1 MILVDYNQVMLASLF
16 ASIGN
21 HHNVELDE
29 NLLRHMFLNS
39 IRFNRKKFTEE
50 FGEIVLCVDTRDV
63 WRRDYFP
70 YYKANR
76 KKNRDDSD
84 LDWPKLFEVI
94 GQIREEIHEN
104 FPYKVVQ
111 VDRCEA
117 DDIIATLCH
126 EHGTVMNTGSE
137 KILILSGDKDF
148 IQLHT
153 YANVSQYNPVLKK
166 WVRHAAPDKYIQ
178 EHILKGD
185 VGDGAPNVLSPDN
198 CLAVGQRQS
207 PMTKKRLQTLTETP
221 EEMDEETKLRFN
233 RNKQM
238 IDLTMIPQEYQDK
251 ILEEYSNQE
260 EVGRS
265 HLFNYFVKKKLKNLI
280 GDLQDF

>member
-126 EHGTVMNTGSE
+126 EHGTVMNFLDWLSSHHF
-137 KILILSGDKDF
+137 LI
-148 IQLHT
+148 
-153 YANVSQYNPVLKK
+153 
-166 WVRHAAPDKYIQ
+166 
-178 EHILKGD
+178 
-185 VGDGAPNVLSPDN
+185 
-198 CLAVGQRQS
+198 
-207 PMTKKRLQTLTETP
+207 
-221 EEMDEETKLRFN
+221 
-233 RNKQM
+233 
-238 IDLTMIPQEYQDK
+238 
-251 ILEEYSNQE
+251 
-260 EVGRS
+260 
-265 HLFNYFVKKKLKNLI
+265 
-280 GDLQDF
+280 